1 VPLTAVEEGAVDI
14 SNMIM
19 LSIRLPILSI
29 ALAGFFVVRLIMR
42 SAQRAQLIQNGQ
54 LANGKVVS
62 ISQTGTSVN
71 QVPEMQVTV
80 DVDLGG
86 QPRRVTFRQL
96 IDLGSM
102 PRAGESVY
110 VMVDP
115 ANPDRATLAP
125 PQSVANAQ
133 SLA

>member
-1 VPLTAVEEGAVDI
+1 MDI
-14 SNMIM
+14 SSMIM
-19 LSIRLPILSI
+19 LSILAPILSI

-86 QPRRVTFRQL
+86 QPRRVTLPPAYRSR
-96 IDLGSM
+96 IDAASRRERVRDGRSGQSR
-102 PRAGESVY
+102 PGEL
-110 VMVDP
+110 
-115 ANPDRATLAP
+115 LAP
-125 PQSVANAQ
+125 PQPVANAQ
-133 SLA
+133 PLA